1 MSYIVEVSFNIYKNS
16 DVTSI
21 QEFIK
26 TTAQSHHCSHCYHDY
41 EFETNINYQRNHG
54 VTTIIFSMNNINDFL
69 DFLKN
74 IKKQKQLYIETIYN
88 EETYLLLYASKYY
101 LTQKMDKSCAKVFIQ
116 EKRKRSY
123 SEDETMILKI
133 V

>member
-1 MSYIVEVSFNIYKNS
+1 MSYIVEVSFNVFKNT

-21 QEFIK
+21 QEFINSL
-26 TTAQSHHCSHCYHDY
+26 AHSHHCIHCYYDY

-54 VTTIIFSMNNINDFL
+54 VATIIFSNNNINDFL

-74 IKKQKQLYIETIYN
+74 IKKNKQIYIETIYN

-101 LTQKMDKSCAKVFIQ
+101 LTQKMDKGCAKVFIQ
-116 EKRKRSY
+116 EKRQRSY
-123 SEDETMILKI
+123 SEDETMILNI